1 MNAFD
6 NGDDEEDN
14 EDENDKDSENEES
27 LLKRVLSKLTQTK
40 TTSVFPVTEY
50 PLADGS
56 CNSSQE
62 IQTTA
67 RKQNMG
73 KEYSTVGKCVLYGT
87 NLFYWYWGRSPIIAK
102 RYSC

>member
-6 NGDDEEDN
+6 NGDDEEEN
-14 EDENDKDSENEES
+14 EDENDKDSEGEES
-27 LLKRVLSKLTQTK
+27 FFKRALSKLTQTK
-40 TTSVFPVTEY
+40 TISVYPVHEY

-62 IQTTA
+62 IQTTT

-73 KEYSTVGKCVLYGT
+73 KEYSNVGKRMLNWT
-87 NLFYWYWGRSPIIAK
+87 NLFY
-102 RYSC
+102 